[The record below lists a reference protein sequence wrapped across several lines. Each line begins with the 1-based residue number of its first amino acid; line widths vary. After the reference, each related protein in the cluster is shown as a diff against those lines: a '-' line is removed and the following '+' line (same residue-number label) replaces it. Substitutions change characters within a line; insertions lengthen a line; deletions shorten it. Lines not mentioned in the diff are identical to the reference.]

1 MGTVENRRAWTIA
14 ASLFVALFFLWG
26 GGYNTGPIFLAALL
40 KAFNWS
46 HARVGSI
53 IGGLSLAVGIS
64 APIAG
69 WLLDRIEA
77 RWVMGSGAIIAVL
90 GLLGA
95 SSSHTFG
102 TLLASVILIGIGLG
116 AATWLAASLVIVNWF
131 PGPPGDGARPGNFWN
146 GIWRHG
152 DDADSRQHDRSL
164 WLAGRLLRSRS
175 PCCLAR
181 HSLAAFCGAHTA
193 SQHAFAFRCSPG

>member
-1 MGTVENRRAWTIA
+1 SRHDARDLPEASMGKLLIGAGRSRARESAAVENRQAWTIA

-40 KAFNWS
+40 KAFGWS

-77 RWVMGSGAIIAVL
+77 L
-90 GLLGA
+90 
-95 SSSHTFG
+95 
-102 TLLASVILIGIGLG
+102 
-116 AATWLAASLVIVNWF
+116 
-131 PGPPGDGARPGNFWN
+131 
-146 GIWRHG
+146 
-152 DDADSRQHDRSL
+152 
-164 WLAGRLLRSRS
+164 
-175 PCCLAR
+175 
-181 HSLAAFCGAHTA
+181 
-193 SQHAFAFRCSPG
+193 